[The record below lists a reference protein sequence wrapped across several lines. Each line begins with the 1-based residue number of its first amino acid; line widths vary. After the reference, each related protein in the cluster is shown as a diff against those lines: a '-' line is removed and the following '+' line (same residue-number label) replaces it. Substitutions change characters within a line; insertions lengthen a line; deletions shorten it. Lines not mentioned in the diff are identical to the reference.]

1 MVDVSAEDFLYD
13 RCRESMT
20 LCQSQQPLA
29 NSEVVLDR
37 RRVAESRC
45 GRSFTVEKHPSMRIV
60 VGDRDVR
67 VRSALKALLREED
80 GVTLVGESSD
90 LPSLVIQIK
99 ELKPDVVLLD
109 WELPGRPAAA
119 LLLAQA
125 RLHRPPKVIVLSA
138 RSESERE
145 SLAVGADAFV
155 SKGDAPEALLAA
167 FRTLIQESGKKT
179 ATEEAATRD

>member
-1 MVDVSAEDFLYD
+1 
-13 RCRESMT
+13 
-20 LCQSQQPLA
+20 
-29 NSEVVLDR
+29 
-37 RRVAESRC
+37 
-45 GRSFTVEKHPSMRIV
+45 MRIV

-90 LPSLVIQIK
+90 LPSLVVQIK

-119 LLLAQA
+119 LLLAQEQ
-125 RLHRPPKVIVLSA
+125 LHTPPKVIVFSA
-138 RSESERE
+138 RSASEQE
-145 SLAVGADAFV
+145 SLALGADAFV

-167 FRTLIQESGKKT
+167 FRSLTQQSGSKFGDRKGV
-179 ATEEAATRD
+179 AGDWRGDAKSVAY